1 MVFPHGLFSSIK
13 RKTEDAHPPSCRG
26 FAMEWIHAS
35 RSRLGLT
42 QAGQRRDEW
51 HPPGAWICTSMKLSG
66 MSEIG
71 VRERYRPEHATSCG
85 ERSLLVCIGEIG
97 EYSVAVPYDLD
108 RLHVP
113 K

>member
-1 MVFPHGLFSSIK
+1 
-13 RKTEDAHPPSCRG
+13 
-26 FAMEWIHAS
+26 
-35 RSRLGLT
+35 
-42 QAGQRRDEW
+42 
-51 HPPGAWICTSMKLSG
+51 MKLSG

-71 VRERYRPEHATSCG
+71 VRERYRPERATSCG
-85 ERSLLVCIGEIG
+85 ERSLLVCIGGIG